1 MFARRIGLRLQPSN
15 YAKWLTEPCLF
26 QGVALQKRVRDGK
39 QLLLTHGETWKRESE
54 RERESPNAVM
64 QSFWLIEL

>member
-1 MFARRIGLRLQPSN
+1 MRLQPSN

-39 QLLLTHGETWKRESE
+39 QLLLTHGETGGETWKRESE